1 MRKTHSKELKFKVA
15 MAALKGD
22 KTVNEICKEFNI
34 APSLVHKWKTHL
46 KQQGPCVFA
55 ENINLT
61 PDKYLQNKIEQ
72 LHAQIGKL
80 TVENDFLK
88 KNLEN

>member
-34 APSLVHKWKTHL
+34 APSLVHKWKTQF
-46 KQQGPCVFA
+46 KQRGSLIFA
-55 ENINLT
+55 DNINIT
-61 PDKYLQNKIEQ
+61 SDKYLQNKIEQ

-88 KNLEN
+88 KNLES